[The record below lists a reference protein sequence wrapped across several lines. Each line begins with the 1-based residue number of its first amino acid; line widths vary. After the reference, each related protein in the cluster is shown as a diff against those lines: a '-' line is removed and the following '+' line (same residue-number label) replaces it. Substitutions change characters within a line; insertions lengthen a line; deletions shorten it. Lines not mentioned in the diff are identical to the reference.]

1 MVFTDPLV
9 EPVEK
14 VRTVLIAEQQIKLIG
29 KDPGS
34 LSFLPVLDHPVED
47 AVQGDQHPQGHEL
60 LSQFPDIIGNNAIL
74 RIYIGFLSEGV
85 QASVNEQLRRQGK
98 PPGFLFRLEHELSVQ
113 IFQGRHFAFITAS
126 DIFPV
131 HICGTAV
138 QDGLFLGRQ
147 VASPHQ
153 LFKQGQDKLRL
164 LDQRILVISIGGVHI
179 QRVQMGMGRCRN
191 GDYFPIQCFHQRTE
205 FRLRI

>member
-1 MVFTDPLV
+1 MVFTDSLV

-98 PPGFLFRLEHELSVQ
+98 PPGFLFRLEH
-113 IFQGRHFAFITAS
+113 
-126 DIFPV
+126 
-131 HICGTAV
+131 
-138 QDGLFLGRQ
+138 
-147 VASPHQ
+147 
-153 LFKQGQDKLRL
+153 
-164 LDQRILVISIGGVHI
+164 
-179 QRVQMGMGRCRN
+179 
-191 GDYFPIQCFHQRTE
+191 
-205 FRLRI
+205 